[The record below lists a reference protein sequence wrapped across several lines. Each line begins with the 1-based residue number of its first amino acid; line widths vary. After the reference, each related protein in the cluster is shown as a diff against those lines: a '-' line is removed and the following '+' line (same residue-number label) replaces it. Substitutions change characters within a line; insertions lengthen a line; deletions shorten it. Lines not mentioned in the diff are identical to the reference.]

1 MRIQAFILS
10 GALAVATAP
19 ALPVA
24 HAAAQSQ
31 GDKTLTGTV
40 TIKSKGRT
48 TAVHGTGTDK
58 TQGDFLFCIDQPPSA
73 PAPPADFTGSARVI
87 YRALPAPPMPPGV
100 VIEGPENV
108 AQTLAVV
115 AADGRAWQ
123 FVGKGQKPILG
134 AADPAAA
141 KAATTSVQLIRR
153 TDWARGSGPRRGTDI
168 EGCLAPGG

>member
-1 MRIQAFILS
+1 MRIPAFILS
-10 GALAVATAP
+10 GALAMSTAL

-24 HAAAQSQ
+24 HPAAQAQ

-58 TQGDFLFCIDQPPSA
+58 AQGDFLFCIDQAPSA
-73 PAPPADFTGSARVI
+73 SAPADFTGSARVI
-87 YRALPAPPMPPGV
+87 YRALPAPPMPAGV

-141 KAATTSVQLIRR
+141 TTSVQLIRR